1 MSGATRATG
10 LLRRGMLRAALAAA
24 VVAGGVPALMPAV
37 PASAAGVTYYR
48 PANGVLDIAG
58 HGYGHGHGLSQ
69 WGAYGGAQSGKT
81 YRQILDWYYGSPA
94 YGTATGIIKVQITAD
109 GRNSD
114 GSYDAQVKPG
124 SGLTAVD
131 ASGHSL
137 ALPAADAQGTAYDGY
152 RALLLA
158 DGTFRVQA
166 HAGSTWT
173 SLAPRDSG
181 ATVTTWSGWV
191 RLSTSSGVLNV
202 VRSDGSNELYRETI
216 ELDKTS
222 SGSGVTVN
230 RLSID
235 HYLAGVVTSE
245 MPCSWTPTVDGTK
258 RLDALEAQAVA
269 ARSYAAWRRQH
280 PRTSQVDIVDNTS
293 DQAYHGYS
301 AEKTALSSCPWTNTD
316 GTKTGAGA
324 AAVAATAGQIMVDA
338 NANPIFAQ
346 YSASNGGFE
355 TGGGQSYLPSRPDA
369 WDGVPSDSWNSH
381 SWTDSVSAGQLQASY
396 PSIGSFTSLTVNARE
411 ALSGTDQSGHNVG
424 EQWGGRITSLT
435 VTGSAGSVTTT
446 GPAFAGALGLM
457 SPWFAVVVNRPS
469 APAPVSAAAGDAQ
482 ATVRWTAPADDGGG
496 GIRGY
501 TITASPSV
509 TPVTVAGTARSAVI
523 TGLVNDR
530 AYTFSVA
537 ASNTAGTGPASAAGA
552 VTPTARVLFHALP
565 PARILDTHK
574 TGGAIGAGA
583 TRSVRVVGVGGVPA
597 SGVMDVALN
606 VVSLDST
613 ATSYLAVR
621 PHGGP
626 RPVSPQLSWTRAQ
639 RVNTLVWVKV
649 GSNGAVDLTNA
660 KGSTHVLV
668 DVEGYYTPADQTG
681 GDTLTPTPSTKVFDS
696 RATHHPVAAG
706 AVQMVP
712 VAGRAG
718 VPTGATA
725 VVVQVTAVRPST
737 RDYVRVWTAGG
748 ARPKSV
754 GLYAPAGTTTSA
766 TVVVPLTST
775 GAIDLSPIYATHLA
789 VSVEGWFAASSGVTA
804 STPGVTSLVT
814 PTRRLARLSVPAG
827 GTKALSVPLPA
838 GDAAA
843 LVTIAASGPAGTA
856 VVVWPTGQRMPPVA
870 SMILRDGTVR
880 TSRVTPVGAGRG
892 ISVHNGGR
900 AAIQVVIDIAGWA

>member
-1 MSGATRATG
+1 MFGG
-10 LLRRGMLRAALAAA
+10 VLACA
-24 VVAGGVPALMPAV
+24 VVAAGAPVLLPTT
-37 PASAAGVTYYR
+37 PASAGAVTYYR
-48 PANGVLDIAG
+48 PASGVLNLAG

-69 WGAYGGAQSGKT
+69 WGAYGGAQAGKT
-81 YRQILDWYYGSPA
+81 YKQILDWYYGSPA
-94 YGTATGIIKVQITAD
+94 YGTAGGIIKVQITSD

-131 ASGHSL
+131 AAGNSL
-137 ALPAADAQGTAYDGY
+137 TLPTADAQGTAYDGY
-152 RALLLA
+152 RAVLLS

-166 HAGSTWT
+166 HAGSAWT
-173 SLAPRDSG
+173 SLAPSASG
-181 ATVTTWSGWV
+181 STPTSWTGWV
-191 RLSTSSGVLNV
+191 RLSSSSGVLNV

-222 SGSGVTVN
+222 SSTGVTVN
-230 RLSID
+230 RLSLD

-245 MPCSWTPTVDGTK
+245 MPCSWTPTVDGSK

-301 AEKTALSSCPWTNTD
+301 AEKTALSSCPWTNAD

-324 AAVAATAGQIMVDA
+324 AAVTATSGQVMVDG
-338 NANPIFAQ
+338 NGDPIFAQ

-355 TGGGQSYLPSRPDA
+355 TGGGQTYLPSRPDA
-369 WDGVPSDSWNSH
+369 WDGIPNDSWNSH

-411 ALSGTDQSGHNVG
+411 ALSGTDQNGHTVG

-435 VTGSAGSVTTT
+435 VTGSAGSVTTS
-446 GPAFAGALGLM
+446 GPSFAGALGLM
-457 SPWFAVVVNRPS
+457 SPWFTVVVNRPS
-469 APAPVSAAAGDAQ
+469 APASVSAAAADAQ
-482 ATVRWTAPADDGGG
+482 ATVRWSAPADDGGG
-496 GIRGY
+496 GIRSY
-501 TITASPSV
+501 TVTASPSI
-509 TPVTVAGTARSAVI
+509 TPVAVAGTARSAVI
-523 TGLVNDR
+523 TGLTNDR

-537 ASNTAGTGPASAAGA
+537 ASNSAGTGGAAVAAA

-565 PARILDTHK
+565 PTRILDTHK
-574 TGGAIGAGA
+574 TGGALRAGA
-583 TRSVRVVGVGGVPA
+583 TRSVRVVGVAGVPS

-621 PHGGP
+621 PHAGP
-626 RPVSPQLSWTRAQ
+626 RPASPQLSWTKGQ

-649 GSNGAVDLTNA
+649 GSNGAVDVTNA
-660 KGSTHVLV
+660 NGSTHVVV
-668 DVEGYYTPADQTG
+668 DVEGYYTPAEQSG
-681 GDTLTPTPSTKVFDS
+681 GDALTATPSTKLFDS
-696 RATHHPVAAG
+696 RWSHRPVAAG
-706 AVQMVP
+706 AVQTVP
-712 VAGRAG
+712 VVGRAG
-718 VPTGATA
+718 VPSGATA
-725 VVVQVTAVRPST
+725 VVVQLTAVRPSS
-737 RDYVRVWTAGG
+737 RDYVRAWSAGA

-754 GLYAPAGTTTSA
+754 ALYAPAAATSSA
-766 TVVVPLTST
+766 TAVVPLTST
-775 GAIDLSPIYATHLA
+775 GAINVSPISATHVA
-789 VSVEGWFAASSGVTA
+789 VSVEGWFAPVAG
-804 STPGVTSLVT
+804 TPSPTTQGVTSLVT
-814 PTRRLARLSVPAG
+814 PTRRLVRMSLASGA
-827 GTKALSVPLPA
+827 TKTLKLPLPA

-843 LVTIAASGPAGTA
+843 LVSLAAAGPAGTG
-856 VVVWPTGQRMPPVA
+856 VVLWPSGGRAPSVA

-880 TSRVTPVGAGRG
+880 TSRVTPVGTGGA

-900 AAIQVVIDIAGWA
+900 ASVQIVIDVAGWA